1 MLDLITNK
9 LFRKWLTVFLKRI
22 ASKHPDTFKAMLD
35 DLELKPL
42 VKKVIIDRYV
52 NGRKWE
58 SFDYIDDRT
67 ARCHNKI
74 FLDKFIDKQK

>member
-1 MLDLITNK
+1 
-9 LFRKWLTVFLKRI
+9 
-22 ASKHPDTFKAMLD
+22 MLD

-42 VKKVIIDRYV
+42 VKKVIIDGYV

-67 ARCHNKI
+67 ARSHNKI
-74 FLDKFIDKQK
+74 FLDKLIDKQK